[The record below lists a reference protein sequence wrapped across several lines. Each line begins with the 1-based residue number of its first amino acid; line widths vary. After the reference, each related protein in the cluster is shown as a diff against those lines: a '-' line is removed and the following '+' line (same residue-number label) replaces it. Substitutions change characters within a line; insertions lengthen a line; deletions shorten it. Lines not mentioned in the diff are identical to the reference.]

1 MVQTNRRYVDLMSNW
16 TKNLFKPEE
25 VERQPGEIHKIS
37 NGAAIT
43 TSVVVATI
51 LGRNASFIDKA
62 AYVAYPFAVE
72 AAARL
77 GAQRGNGEP
86 RN

>member
-1 MVQTNRRYVDLMSNW
+1 MTSFLSNLI
-16 TKNLFKPEE
+16 KQPEE
-25 VERQPGEIHKIS
+25 VERDLDEFNKKIPT
-37 NGAAIT
+37 AAAVGIN
-43 TSVVVATI
+43 VAVAAI

-72 AAARL
+72 AAAKY

-86 RN
+86 KK